1 MIWGCAS
8 SREISDLRSID
19 TEIRQVL
26 TRLDQEIRSF
36 EGRDNLTREEQQSL
50 DRMRRVRV
58 ELQGQL
64 GQAQN
69 WSQLSDEARGRLG
82 EQMIRNLSELQ
93 GVNRTLWARSPDP
106 SSAISREW
114 RASSRAVR
122 SDTRWTA
129 SAAEDWLASAPRR
142 AATKLAC
149 APFSLRP
156 CSVA

>member
-1 MIWGCAS
+1 MIWGCGS

-93 GVNRTLWARSPDP
+93 GVNRTLWGPFTRPIIRN
-106 SSAISREW
+106 ISRVA
-114 RASSRAVR
+114 RVVSRGQVGHQMDRVCRGAR
-122 SDTRWTA
+122 P
-129 SAAEDWLASAPRR
+129 AER
-142 AATKLAC
+142 AAPGC
-149 APFSLRP
+149 D
-156 CSVA
+156 